1 MNNLQDLAPWA
12 ESFINTLSPKEQKAL
27 YRKLALALRKQNQ
40 KRLSKQQNPDG
51 TKWQPR
57 KKRIDRGSERKEGKV
72 AKQKKMML
80 GLRKAKH
87 MKVQANRDG
96 ATVGY
101 EGRIAEIARVHH
113 YGLSEHSK
121 WNNSTIRYPER
132 ELLGITENNKK
143 MLINKFIKA
152 FSRSA

>member
-1 MNNLQDLAPWA
+1 VNNLQDIAPWA
-12 ESFINTLSPKEQKAL
+12 ESFINSLSPKQQKAL
-27 YRKLALALRKQNQ
+27 YRKMALALRKQNQ

-57 KKRIDRGSERKEGKV
+57 KKRIDKGSTRKEGKV
-72 AKQKKMML
+72 TKQKKMML

-101 EGRIAEIARVHH
+101 EGRINRFAKAHH
-113 YGLSEHSK
+113 YGLSERDK
-121 WNNSTIRYPER
+121 VLGNSITYPER
-132 ELLGITENNKK
+132 QLLGVSEVDERVLFEVFVGSI
-143 MLINKFIKA
+143 FYP
-152 FSRSA
+152 